1 MNCIIPGPNIK
12 VLSKLVNALSKIGDD
27 VYLEAKKDYLSLKSV
42 NMTTTAY
49 CTVHL
54 RDIFFSSY
62 EVSQIDLQCRI
73 AVKGMLSVFKS
84 FGYKDKKMEFC
95 KIELEEDPVKIVFR
109 FKYKH
114 DVMVVRALYL
124 SDGEAVNI
132 VYNKD
137 NNNSYMGATAQ
148 LFGQVLSNFQL
159 HDDDMSLDVTSQRA
173 LIRNYITGDTA
184 VTKGVR
190 SQITLMAGEFSS
202 FKITRD
208 TAITFSLKPFRA
220 AVSLADTT
228 ALGMLLNFDTA
239 GRPALIEV
247 KNPTFE
253 VNFVIATLKSD
264 DVPSTLSSS
273 VVRNENVELPN
284 DVNWDDFN
292 YPMDL
297 AEKENGDVVTRSP
310 ESTHSTKIRRIFGR
324 CYEDT
329 FHPQM
334 ADMGEVLAPDSDP
347 D

>member
-1 MNCIIPGPNIK
+1 MNCTIPGPNIK
-12 VLSKLVNALSKIGDD
+12 VLSKLINALSKIGDD
-27 VYLEAKKDYLSLKSV
+27 VYVEAKKDYLSLKSV

-54 RDIFFSSY
+54 RDTFFSSY

-73 AVKGMLSVFKS
+73 PVKGMLSVFKS
-84 FGYKDKKMEFC
+84 FSHKDKKMEFC

-114 DVMVVRALYL
+114 DVMVVRALFL

-137 NNNSYMGATAQ
+137 NNTSYLGATAQ
-148 LFGQVLSNFQL
+148 LFGQVLCNFQL

-208 TAITFSLKPFRA
+208 TNITFSLKPFRA
-220 AVSLADTT
+220 AVSLAETT
-228 ALGMLLNFDTA
+228 TLGMLLNFDA
-239 GRPALIEV
+239 PGRPALIEV

-253 VNFVIATLKSD
+253 VNFVIATLKSN
-264 DVPSTLSSS
+264 DVPSTLTSSA
-273 VVRNENVELPN
+273 VPIMN
-284 DVNWDDFN
+284 DVNWEDFTD
-292 YPMDL
+292 PMDL
-297 AEKENGDVVTRSP
+297 PEKENGDVITRSP

-334 ADMGEVLAPDSDP
+334 ADLGEVLAPDSDP
-347 D
+347 DTD